1 MAAGDSCSCSIGI
14 SEKLLLVNAKIKA
27 RPYTYIS
34 PAEMAHPTPSR
45 ARARPKSIN
54 PFRALQVHRNFR
66 LFWTGQTVSL
76 IGTWMQ
82 TVGQGWLALELT
94 NSAFLVGVVSAAGS
108 FPVLLLSL
116 YGGVVAERY
125 NKLRIVIICQALLL
139 AEAGI
144 LWWYTWTGRIGI
156 GSLLVLTTLNGVISA
171 FEIPARQ
178 TMIVELV
185 TREDLVDAIA
195 LNSGGF
201 NLARIIGPSIAAI
214 VLAKWGVAG
223 CFAINAV
230 SYFAVLASLFQVRL
244 PRWVPRESL
253 VSPFEQLKQGF
264 QYIRS
269 NRAVTG
275 MMGVVAVFS
284 IFGFQYLSMMPVIAR
299 DVLHTGAGGYG
310 LLLTFVGI
318 GALTGALSLAGLG
331 ARLKRGRLYN
341 STAYAYSGLIM
352 LFSLMR
358 SVHLAAVVLLFLGL
372 AMLINGA
379 LSNGIIQSVVPDE
392 LRGRVIATYIF
403 VYVGFPPIGSFLAGL
418 LADWIGVEWAIFS
431 GGVVMLLYALWAFWR
446 YPEVRSV

>member
-1 MAAGDSCSCSIGI
+1 
-14 SEKLLLVNAKIKA
+14 
-27 RPYTYIS
+27 
-34 PAEMAHPTPSR
+34 
-45 ARARPKSIN
+45 
-54 PFRALQVHRNFR
+54 
-66 LFWTGQTVSL
+66 VSL

-116 YGGVVAERY
+116 YGGVVADRY

-139 AEAGI
+139 AEAAA
-144 LWWYTWTGRIGI
+144 LWWFTWTGRIDI
-156 GSLLVLTTLNGVISA
+156 GSLLALTTLNGVISA

-178 TMIVELV
+178 AMIVELV
-185 TREDLVDAIA
+185 SREDLVDAIA

-214 VLAKWGVAG
+214 VLAKWGVAA

-230 SYFAVLASLFQVRL
+230 SYLAVLASLSQVKL
-244 PRWVPRESL
+244 PRWVPREIL
-253 VSPFEQLKQGF
+253 ISPAEQLKQGF

-269 NRAVTG
+269 SRAVSG
-275 MMGVVAVFS
+275 LMGVVAIYS

-331 ARLKRGRLYN
+331 VRIKRGRLYN
-341 STAYAYSGLIM
+341 VTAYAYAGLIM
-352 LFSLMR
+352 LFSLTR
-358 SVHLAAVVLLFLGL
+358 ALHLAAVVLLFLGL

-392 LRGRVIATYIF
+392 LRGRVVATYIF

-418 LADWIGVEWAIFS
+418 LADSIGVEWAIFS
-431 GGVVMLLYALWAFWR
+431 GGFVMLIYAIWAFWR